1 MPDQERGHRGG
12 ERSDVPRREAG
23 GGFRIRLSDN
33 ELRAARTIQDAFQL
47 RSTVAVLGFALRT
60 VAQLLEQG
68 ALAELVAQQQQLGG
82 RPPRE
87 GNDRGNRGE
96 RFERVERVERA
107 PRPDP
112 FARPSKPAIEPV
124 PEVQD
129 EAVVEEV
136 VEDVEQGEGSV
147 AESGEATEL

>member
-1 MPDQERGHRGG
+1 
-12 ERSDVPRREAG
+12 
-23 GGFRIRLSDN
+23 
-33 ELRAARTIQDAFQL
+33 
-47 RSTVAVLGFALRT
+47 
-60 VAQLLEQG
+60 
-68 ALAELVAQQQQLGG
+68 
-82 RPPRE
+82 
-87 GNDRGNRGE
+87 
-96 RFERVERVERA
+96 VERVERA

-147 AESGEATEL
+147 AESDEATEL